1 MRRLFGLSKEEPAPK
16 EAPSLS
22 EASSRIDEQVSAL
35 EAKIVKTDEEIRSLV
50 AKGSS
55 NPTAKSKALQAMKK
69 KKMYE
74 QQRARSRGSH
84 SKWGRQGHLFMA
96 PGQGKTDASLEEL
109 DEVNGTSCRNFI
121 LKGKVQMVHYRNW
134 AVGKASH
141 YGVKGWV
148 ANGGDKSYDG
158 SHSPCPTCGCVLGHV
173 EGSGKAVSGFLKEM
187 CRGGPA
193 HSYVSSCKVE
203 NAGCYGCRSFYKEN
217 HFCQT
222 WTVSHCK
229 SRC

>member
-1 MRRLFGLSKEEPAPK
+1 MRWLFLGLVW
-16 EAPSLS
+16 LS
-22 EASSRIDEQVSAL
+22 AAMDDECAEDGCAL
-35 EAKIVKTDEEIRSLV
+35 NI
-50 AKGSS
+50 
-55 NPTAKSKALQAMKK
+55 LQL
-69 KKMYE
+69 
-74 QQRARSRGSH
+74 S
-84 SKWGRQGHLFMA
+84 GR
-96 PGQGKTDASLEEL
+96 KTDASLEEL